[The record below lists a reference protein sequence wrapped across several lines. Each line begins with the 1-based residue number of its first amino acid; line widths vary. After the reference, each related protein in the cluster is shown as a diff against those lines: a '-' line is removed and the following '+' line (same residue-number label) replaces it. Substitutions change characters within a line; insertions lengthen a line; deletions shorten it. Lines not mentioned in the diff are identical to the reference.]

1 MTAFFGV
8 DISNWSGSGLLDLD
22 PSGKLV
28 TGNQLLAQNL
38 LARLF
43 NRKGSYLQSP
53 NFGIDL
59 SGYQNVSDKDIRPG
73 AIAAQIK
80 LELSKDERVSETN
93 VQVTY
98 SNNILKIK
106 IGVIPYETGP
116 FSLIITLNQAATS
129 PNFQVVFLEA
139 A

>member
-1 MTAFFGV
+1 MIFYGV
-8 DISNWSGSGLLDLD
+8 DISNWVGFGQLDLD

-43 NRKGSYLQSP
+43 NAKGSYLQSP

-59 SGYQNVSDKDIRPG
+59 AGYQNASDKDIRPG

-80 LELSKDERVSETN
+80 LELSKDERVSNIN

-98 SNNILKIK
+98 ANQLLKIT
-106 IGVIPYETGP
+106 IIVTPQQTGP
-116 FSLIITLNQAATS
+116 FSLVMTLNQAATQ
-129 PNFQVVFLEA
+129 PNFQVVFMEA

>member
-1 MTAFFGV
+1 MAVFYGV
-8 DISNWSGSGLLDLD
+8 DISNWVGFGLLDLD

-43 NRKGSYLQSP
+43 NPKGSYLQSP

-59 SGYQNVSDKDIRPG
+59 SSYQNANDKDIRPG

-80 LELSKDERVSETN
+80 LELRKDERVSSID

-98 SNNILKIK
+98 SNNILKIRMS
-106 IGVIPYETGP
+106 VTPNDTGP
-116 FSLIITLNQAATS
+116 FSLIMTLDQAATQ

>member
-1 MTAFFGV
+1 MAIFYGV
-8 DISNWSGSGLLDLD
+8 DISNWVGFGQLDLD

-59 SGYQNVSDKDIRPG
+59 AGYQNVSDKDIRPG

-80 LELSKDERVSETN
+80 LELSKDERVSSIN

-98 SNNILKIK
+98 ANNVLKI
-106 IGVIPYETGP
+106 IIIVTPNETGP
-116 FSLIITLNQAATS
+116 FSLVMTLNQAAVS
-129 PNFQVVFLEA
+129 PNFEVVFLEA